1 MPLLK
6 DGEIVEDPFARV
18 EGDAALP
25 DSGAVLVDLARWQ
38 QDRDALIARDSEIGV
53 QLASSESPS
62 EIADDLAHLALVA
75 LDFPAFTDGRG
86 YSSARLLRER
96 YGYTD
101 EVRAVGDVLIEQLHF
116 MDRAGFNSFAFDSDQ
131 PLEDWETAQ
140 ADMSVWYQPTGDA
153 RPTASQ
159 LRRR

>member
-6 DGEIVEDPFARV
+6 SGEIVEDPFARI
-18 EGDAALP
+18 ETDAALP

-38 QDRDALIARDSEIGV
+38 QDRESLIARDSEVGV
-53 QLASSESPS
+53 QLSSSECPS

-75 LDFPAFTDGRG
+75 LDFPAFTDGRA

-96 YGYTD
+96 YGFAG

-116 MDRAGFNSFAFDSDQ
+116 MDRAGFNSFAFDSEQ
-131 PLEDWETAQ
+131 PLEDWKTAQ
-140 ADMSVWYQPTGDA
+140 ADMKVWYQPTGDA
-153 RPTASQ
+153 RPTVNQ